1 MPPVSVLIAEDH
13 ALVREGQKLLLSLNP
28 ALQILGDTGNG
39 ADVLALVSRLR
50 PDLLLLDLDLPNGHG
65 ADIAREVKNGFPA
78 TKILILTGIL
88 EPAAIRRALAAGAD
102 GYVVKHENSEELQRA
117 IPAVISG
124 QCYISPAVAELVDTG
139 VPPPAG
145 LTPRQLDII
154 AHLVRGKSSQQI
166 AATLALSVHTV
177 RTHRQNIME
186 KLGLH
191 NTAELTAWAMRNLPP
206 GALREG

>member
-1 MPPVSVLIAEDH
+1 MPHVSVLIAEDH
-13 ALVREGQKLLLSLNP
+13 ALVREGLKLLLSLNP
-28 ALQILGDTGNG
+28 SLQILGDTGNG

-88 EPAAIRRALAAGAD
+88 EPVAIRRALAAGAD

-124 QCYISPAVAELVDTG
+124 QCYISPAVVELAGTG
-139 VPPPAG
+139 ALPPAG
-145 LTPRQLDII
+145 LTPRQLEII
-154 AHLVRGKSSQQI
+154 AHLVRGRSSQQI

-186 KLGLH
+186 RLGLH
-191 NTAELTAWAMRNLPP
+191 NTAELTVWAMRNLPP
-206 GALREG
+206 NILQGV